1 MQAHENAYIPRP
13 VKVLNNLRETPE
25 NFILTLGLR
34 LAHEPGQFLQVSV
47 LGVGEAPISIASWG
61 GDTITL
67 HICEVGNVTR
77 ALGACRP
84 GDTVFVR
91 GPFGNGFPM
100 YDTWGHNLVLAG
112 GGSGLASLKGV
123 IEYVHRHRDDY
134 GDVTIFLGFRNAGE
148 VIFPDRIEHWR
159 IHFPV
164 YVSLDTLSDGHCLD
178 ASEGFV
184 TDLMRRTD
192 IPPGENAA
200 LLCGPPV
207 MMRLAAQ
214 VLEDKGLRDDHI
226 YLSLERL
233 MYCAI
238 GKCCHC
244 MIGDKY
250 TCLDGP
256 VFRWGALKEHMND

>member
-1 MQAHENAYIPRP
+1 MQANGNPYIPKPAR
-13 VKVLNNLRETPE
+13 VLSNVRDTPE
-25 NFILTLGLR
+25 NFTLTLDLR
-34 LAHEPGQFLQVSV
+34 LVHDPGQFLQVSV

-61 GDTITL
+61 GTTVTL

-77 ALGACRP
+77 ALGASRP
-84 GDTVFVR
+84 GDTVFIR

-100 YDTWGHNLVLAG
+100 DATWNHNLVLAG
-112 GGSGLASLKGV
+112 GGSGVASLKGV

-134 GDVTIFLGFRNAGE
+134 GDVTIFLGFRNAKE

-159 IHFPV
+159 THFPV
-164 YVSLDTLSDGHCLD
+164 YVSLDTFEDGQRLE

-184 TDLMRRTD
+184 TDLMRKTD
-192 IPPGENAA
+192 IPPGDTAA

-207 MMRLAAQ
+207 MMRVAAQ
-214 VLEDKGLRDDHI
+214 VLEEKGLQENHTF
-226 YLSLERL
+226 LSMERL

-244 MIGDKY
+244 MIGDKF
-250 TCLDGP
+250 TCQDGP
-256 VFRWGALKEHMND
+256 VFRWDSLKEHMNG